1 MAGLGIR
8 NDKSRSTVLR
18 AVALLES
25 FTFED
30 VELSLD
36 ELARRSGF
44 PRSST
49 YRIASDLVMTGLLE
63 RVNDGYQLGQKLFEL
78 GHMVPRHRYLRDV
91 ALPYLQDLHEATSM
105 TVNLEMRDGS
115 EIVYV
120 EKLIQRSTTVP
131 HTRSGGRLPAHCTA
145 LGKAILAFS
154 PREMIEN
161 FLAPDLV
168 ALTRHSL
175 TSTEALRRELA
186 EVRTRRIA
194 FDNEESSLGLFC
206 VAAPILGSHGAAVG
220 ALSVTGARE
229 AEQAR
234 NLAPAVAT
242 SARAVSRMLSAGNRS
257 QHAAPGMNHPG

>member
-1 MAGLGIR
+1 MPGLGIR
-8 NDKSRSTVLR
+8 NDKTRSTVLR

-25 FTFED
+25 FTFDD
-30 VELSLD
+30 VEVCLD

-49 YRIASDLVMTGLLE
+49 YRIASDLVRTGLLE
-63 RVNDGYQLGQKLFEL
+63 RSNDGYQLGQKLFEL
-78 GHMVPRHRYLRDV
+78 GHMVPRHRYLRDL

-105 TVNLEMRDGS
+105 TVNLAVLDGS

-120 EKLIQRSTTVP
+120 EKLTQRTTTVP

-145 LGKAILAFS
+145 LGKAVLAFS
-154 PREMIEN
+154 PREVVEEFFEPELM
-161 FLAPDLV
+161 

-175 TSTEALRRELA
+175 TNPDALRRELA
-186 EVRTRRIA
+186 EVRTKRIA
-194 FDNEESSLGLFC
+194 FDKEESSPGLFC
-206 VAAPILGSHGAAVG
+206 VAAPILGSRGIAVG

-229 AEQAR
+229 ADHAR

-242 SARAVSRMLSAGNRS
+242 SARAVSRMLTNSCRP
-257 QHAAPGMNHPG
+257 QHADEQ